1 MNIFR
6 RKPFLGNLI
15 LVVISFSLSLFLS
28 EIVIRQFIPIDLGT
42 SFAYRI
48 PHPTLG
54 WVLKPGVSY
63 RNHMVEAT
71 VGVTYN
77 SKGWRDVEHAIDA
90 PHGAFRALVLG
101 DSFIEGY
108 SVELNDALHKRVEEF
123 ARQRGGDVEVI
134 NLGVGGYGTL
144 QEYLAF
150 QEVGQLYQPKL
161 VLLGFYIGNDVRNNS
176 FELESIVNT
185 GTMKVESRPFLDAN
199 PPPAW
204 RITPIDFEGAQ
215 RRYAAAQ
222 TRQNTFPQKLASR
235 SALVQLS
242 ERGAT
247 RLVRMLSSTVEQF
260 AKAHSAPSLAEQA
273 RDLAHY
279 GVHYCLEPAEYTR
292 AWEITKRILARL
304 KRDTEASG
312 GRLFVFTVPALE
324 EVSVPAMDRVRAH
337 APNPDKLCLEEA
349 TAYGRLTKLLKEL
362 KIEYVN
368 LLPHFR
374 RVMRDDGTNLFRR
387 SDSHWNPAGHSLAA
401 QLIVSTLIE
410 KNMLL
415 LRKSDTAQQSAAAD
429 ARSSRR

>member
-15 LVVISFSLSLFLS
+15 LAVISLSLSLFLS
-28 EIVIRQFIPIDLGT
+28 EIVIRQFIPIDLG
-42 SFAYRI
+42 SSMAYRI
-48 PHPTLG
+48 PHPILG

-63 RNHMVEAT
+63 HNRMLEAT
-71 VGVTYN
+71 VRVTYN
-77 SKGWRDVEHAIDA
+77 SKGWRDVEHAMDA

-101 DSFIEGY
+101 DSFMEAY
-108 SVELNDALHKRVEEF
+108 SVELNEALHKRLEEF
-123 ARQRGGDVEVI
+123 ARQRGADLEVI

-150 QEVGQLYQPKL
+150 QELGPLYQPQL
-161 VLLGFYIGNDVRNNS
+161 VLLGLFIANDVRNNS
-176 FELESIVNT
+176 FELESIVKT

-222 TRQNTFPQKLASR
+222 RRQNTFPQKWASR
-235 SALVQLS
+235 SALVQLAVS
-242 ERGAT
+242 GAT
-247 RLVRMLSSTVEQF
+247 RLVRMLSSTVKQV
-260 AKAHSAPSLAEQA
+260 AKAQPGLAEQA
-273 RDLAHY
+273 RDLAYY

-292 AWEITKRILARL
+292 AWDSTKRILARL

-324 EVSVPAMDRVRAH
+324 EVSVAAMDRVRAH
-337 APNPDKLCLEEA
+337 APHPDKLCLEEA
-349 TAYGRLTKLLKEL
+349 TAYRRSTELLEEL
-362 KIEYVN
+362 QIDNVN

-374 RVMRDDGTNLFRR
+374 RVMREEGTNLFRR
-387 SDSHWNPAGHSLAA
+387 SDSHWNPAGHALAA

-415 LRKSDTAQQSAAAD
+415 LRKSDTAPQSAAED